1 MDTLTETAAAVL
13 VIVTLIS
20 AVIVL
25 VSKVFT
31 VAKRIDQAIGK
42 DAQGKTLAQRHEEQG
57 EQLSQQNT
65 MLQQMDNRLT
75 IVEQVLSPPGQDPL
89 PSRVRKVEQEVDEVR
104 NDVKQVGAKVD
115 TLTALVR
122 RDIED
127 RQ

>member
-31 VAKRIDQAIGK
+31 VAKRIDLAIGK
-42 DAQGKTLAQRHEEQG
+42 DVQGKTLAQRHEEQG
-57 EQLSQQNT
+57 ERLSQQNT

-75 IVEQVLSPPGQDPL
+75 LVEQVLSPPGQDTL
-89 PSRVRKVEQEVDEVR
+89 PSRVFKVEQEVDEVR
-104 NDVKQVGAKVD
+104 NDVKKVGAKVD

-122 RDIED
+122 RDIEE